1 MYYPD
6 DLAKDGLAAFHFL
19 QSREDLNPKEIGF
32 WGSSE
37 GGMLSTQVAAQSH
50 SVAFVINSSGF
61 MTPLWQT
68 ILYQSGAIP
77 RQAGAS
83 KTDVQQAVAFTK
95 LWLRVAKTG
104 RGWEQFLKMQQSG
117 LNNNKNW
124 FIQSSAD
131 FTSLEQM
138 RWDWNHILVFN
149 PLPAL
154 KKVTCPVLGMFGQL
168 DSLTPVSTGM
178 KNMQRGISKGE
189 IKDLTL
195 KIFPNANHALTEAD
209 TGKRMAPGVFDTLRS
224 WLLTRVQMPN

>member
-1 MYYPD
+1 
-6 DLAKDGLAAFHFL
+6 
-19 QSREDLNPKEIGF
+19 
-32 WGSSE
+32 
-37 GGMLSTQVAAQSH
+37 
-50 SVAFVINSSGF
+50 
-61 MTPLWQT
+61 
-68 ILYQSGAIP
+68 
-77 RQAGAS
+77 
-83 KTDVQQAVAFTK
+83 
-95 LWLRVAKTG
+95 
-104 RGWEQFLKMQQSG
+104 MQQSG

-138 RWDWNHILVFN
+138 RWDWNHILVLE
-149 PLPAL
+149 PVPAL